1 MSLSP
6 SQDVR
11 SFYDETADS
20 YDRMMDGEI
29 THPLY
34 AGVLSGLAERITGV
48 SGPVLDSSCGTGH
61 MLAELASKYAP
72 GRELL
77 GVDLSPK
84 MVAIAQARLGS
95 AAAVYQGDMAALP
108 AEVPNAGC
116 AAVISFF
123 GLHHIAASELA
134 ACISAWNRVL
144 VPRGQLTIATWAG
157 EGAIDYGG
165 QSDMVTQRYLE
176 SELVAAA
183 ESVGFMVDRCSV
195 EPVEGMEMEAVYLDA
210 TKGG

>member
-1 MSLSP
+1 VSVSR

-11 SFYDETADS
+11 AFYDDTADS

-34 AGVLSGLAERITGV
+34 AGVLGGLAERITGV

-61 MLAELASKYAP
+61 MLAELAAKYAP

-84 MVAIAQARLGS
+84 MVSIAQARLGS

-108 AEVPNAGC
+108 AEIPDAGC

-123 GLHHIAASELA
+123 SLHHIGASEIA
-134 ACISAWNRVL
+134 ACISAWNRAL
-144 VPRGQLTIATWAG
+144 VPGGQLTVATWEG

-165 QSDMVTQRYLE
+165 QSDMVTQRYRE

-183 ESVGFMVDRCSV
+183 ESAGLMIDRCSV
-195 EPVEGMEMEAVYLDA
+195 EPVEGMEMDAVYLDA
-210 TKGG
+210 TKCG